1 MSYSDDYASPRA
13 SFSGDDTDYLDS
25 ADPIQD
31 SPVTAERV
39 VDTQSGFLV
48 VIKRLESRL
57 SLSVKRRIGTPPSSS
72 ILLTQDESFQL
83 SRILSDG
90 TSAPKDEPKTRKHN
104 FARDIDNWLSSLTGG
119 KEKREIH
126 DDGPSELDAYNQ
138 LEQYDT
144 VMEGGQ
150 ERSPASR
157 WDKFMTDE
165 PGPEARRANRKRKKA
180 TGLPPGAKKLAII
193 VGSIVIVGGL
203 AGVIFANMKP
213 SENKAAIKKDVLAE
227 APLSDTRVDKFA
239 RAFVSNMLD
248 FGPSSYRV
256 SQIQAMAVMKPEL
269 LEKYWTETN
278 FPLGKR
284 QLSQL
289 PQNQTVLITKVSQER
304 LDETTKDVDIFAE
317 LVSAD
322 SKMSSPVHLK
332 LKVLQTVD
340 NQLQVI
346 EQTDLTAGGHEQ

>member
-31 SPVTAERV
+31 SPVTSERV

-83 SRILSDG
+83 SRILGDG
-90 TSAPKDEPKTRKHN
+90 TSAPKEDKSRKHN

-126 DDGPSELDAYNQ
+126 EDGPSELDAYNQ
-138 LEQYDT
+138 LEQYDN

-165 PGPEARRANRKRKKA
+165 PVSEGRRAARKRKKA

-193 VGSIVIVGGL
+193 VGAVVVVGGL
-203 AGVIFANMKP
+203 AGVIISNMKP
-213 SENKAAIKKDVLAE
+213 SDTKAAIKKDILAE

-239 RAFVSNMLD
+239 RTFVSNMLD
-248 FGPSSYRV
+248 FGPTSYRV
-256 SQIQAMAVMKPEL
+256 SQVQAMSVMKPEL

-284 QLSQL
+284 QLAQL
-289 PQNQTVLITKVSQER
+289 PQNQTVLITKVTQER

-332 LKVLQTVD
+332 LKVLQTLD
-340 NQLQVI
+340 NQLQVV
-346 EQTDLTAGGHEQ
+346 EQTDLTAGGHE